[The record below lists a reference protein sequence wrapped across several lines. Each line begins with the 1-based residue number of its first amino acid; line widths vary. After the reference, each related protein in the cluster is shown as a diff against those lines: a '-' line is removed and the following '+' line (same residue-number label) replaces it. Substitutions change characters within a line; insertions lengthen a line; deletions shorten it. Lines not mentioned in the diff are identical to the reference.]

1 MDFRI
6 ETASWRDLNGLRQ
19 LEPICFGADA
29 WALWDLVAVLTFP
42 NVVRF
47 KAVVGEHMVGFA
59 AGEIRHNEQVGWI
72 TTLGVHPEYR
82 RHGIGRALLTTCEEA
97 MEMPRVRLSVRRS
110 NEPAITLYHS
120 LGYFQM
126 GVWEKYYIGGEDAL
140 VLEKVRDL
148 ESAS

>member
-47 KAVVGEHMVGFA
+47 KAMGGEQMLGFA
-59 AGEIRHNEQVGWI
+59 AGEIRHSEQVGWI
-72 TTLGVHPEYR
+72 TTLCVHPEYR
-82 RHGIGRALLTTCEEA
+82 RQGMGRALLTTCEKA
-97 MEMPRVRLSVRRS
+97 MGMPQVRLSVRRS
-110 NEPAITLYHS
+110 NESAIALYHS

-126 GVWEKYYIGGEDAL
+126 GVWERYYYGGEDAL
-140 VLEKVRDL
+140 VMEKNCSP
-148 ESAS
+148 ESSL